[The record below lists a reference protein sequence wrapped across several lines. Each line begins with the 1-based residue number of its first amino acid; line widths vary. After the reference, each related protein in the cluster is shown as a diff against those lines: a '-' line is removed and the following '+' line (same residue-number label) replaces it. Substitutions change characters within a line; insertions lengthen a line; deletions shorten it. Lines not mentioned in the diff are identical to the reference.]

1 MRKPKS
7 TLSWICHFCEKERG
21 AQYIDFVTV
30 PIEFTGKTIL
40 KNFNYCNDNKSCIEQ
55 AQSTIKSKAEDIRAM
70 QPLKN
75 NELNISVLLKESQM
89 LENQILK
96 YIDELTDQQKN
107 KRLISIINIGRTN
120 IQQGFMW
127 LRKSIEDQGNY

>member
-1 MRKPKS
+1 
-7 TLSWICHFCEKERG
+7 
-21 AQYIDFVTV
+21 
-30 PIEFTGKTIL
+30 
-40 KNFNYCNDNKSCIEQ
+40 
-55 AQSTIKSKAEDIRAM
+55 M